1 MTPRIFSKFAVVGLI
16 FLLAVSVFADTIRLK
31 DGSIIKGKITGFS
44 GGRFTIVIGEGS
56 RQRTLSYTAN
66 EVESIE
72 FDAPGSLPGTNTIS
86 RNTPTVRVVD
96 NMPPTRESR
105 PANPRVVTTETVA
118 DNRPPVPQTR
128 PTPRPTPLP
137 NTSTPRPTTSST
149 QPIELNVKVLA
160 DSTANGWTHSGWVV
174 KKDQRIRITGS
185 GQVSLGN
192 DRSTGP
198 AGREDIEDGDKL
210 MRAVATGA
218 LIAVVGDDNNDFIYV
233 GASREFTA
241 QRDGALFLGLN
252 EGNLDD
258 NTGSFDVKIEI
269 LP

>member
-1 MTPRIFSKFAVVGLI
+1 MTPKIFSKFAVLGLI
-16 FLLAVSVFADTIRLK
+16 FLLAVSAFADTIRLK
-31 DGSIIKGKITGFS
+31 DGSIIKGKITGFT
-44 GGRFTIVIGEGS
+44 GGRFTVVIGEGS
-56 RQRTLSYTAN
+56 RQRTLYYSAD

-72 FDAPGSLPGTNTIS
+72 FDSPGTLPAANTAS
-86 RNTPTVRVVD
+86 RNVPTVRVVD
-96 NMPPTRESR
+96 NIPPSRETR
-105 PANPRVVTTETVA
+105 PTNPRVVTTETVA
-118 DNRPPVPQTR
+118 ENRPQTPR
-128 PTPRPTPLP
+128 TEPTPRPTPVP
-137 NTSTPRPTTSST
+137 QTSNPRPQPASA

-174 KKDQRIRITGS
+174 KKGQRIRITGS
-185 GQVSLGN
+185 GQVSLGGG
-192 DRSTGP
+192 RSTGP
-198 AGREDIEDGDKL
+198 AGRDDIEDSEKL

-258 NTGSFDVKIEI
+258 NSGSFDVKIEI